1 MTLKYT
7 NTERTS
13 ATFNGASFSMSAA
26 DDWDSIGDGPTREA
40 VKEWLAEGNLPL
52 PVDPPTIAELNAPI
66 LAEIAAEEAKQNRAV
81 REALLLL
88 LPAGAEKDRLK
99 AIDDNIKAARLRLKK

>member
-7 NTERTS
+7 NTGRTS
-13 ATFNGASFSMSAA
+13 ATFNGASFALSAP

-40 VKEWLAEGNLPL
+40 VKAWLAAGNLPQ

-66 LAEIAAEEAKQNRAV
+66 LAEIAAEEAKQNRAI

-99 AIDDNIKAARLRLKK
+99 AIDDKIVLARGKLKK